1 MFSSLPK
8 PGNLPEPSAEH
19 RGSAANL
26 AQAFAGYIEVGFT
39 RDEALEL
46 VKTTL
51 QEVIRRLP
59 KEEDE

>member
-1 MFSSLPK
+1 MFNILPN
-8 PGNLPEPSAEH
+8 PGHLPEPSAEH
-19 RGSAANL
+19 RSSAANL
-26 AQAFAGYIEVGFT
+26 AQSFAGYIEVGFT
-39 RDEALEL
+39 REEALEL